1 MQRSLLIAVL
11 VLAAAAGARSANA
24 QDTTYGQDPV
34 PDSQFWSG
42 TVPQGYGIDLVPAQV
57 ETIRPYRVEYG
68 LDPIP
73 NSRIYDSWDKIGP
86 RLSTPGQVLTE
97 TVEDEAC
104 PARPN
109 PTRQQ
114 PR

>member
-1 MQRSLLIAVL
+1 MQRSLLIAAL
-11 VLAAAAGARSANA
+11 MLAVAAGARSANA

-42 TVPQGYGIDLVPAQV
+42 TVPQGYGFDLVPAQV
-57 ETIRPYRVEYG
+57 ETIRLSRAEYG
-68 LDPIP
+68 VDPIP

-86 RLSTPGQVLTE
+86 ELSTSGQMLTE
-97 TVEDEAC
+97 AIEDEAR

-109 PTRQQ
+109 
-114 PR
+114 